1 MRRTRAVGVLLVG
14 LLMPGIGV
22 QAHTGGTVGGFE
34 NPESA
39 PWDGVSGAF
48 YVSNIGPGPINPLGR
63 EPDGYLSK
71 ISAAGYLETARWV
84 TGLRSPKGIHR
95 RGDDL
100 LVADVG
106 QLVVI
111 DVAGARIRA
120 TIDLDG
126 IGAVFPNDVTVDGR
140 SGDAYVSDTG
150 RNAIYR
156 LPAGA
161 STAEAW
167 LQSDALDGPNGL
179 FVDGDTLMVASYGQD
194 PDGSGPTARS
204 PGRLLAVDLATKAVR
219 PFRDMAPLGN
229 LDGLEKLG
237 SDWIVT
243 GSDRIWRVTPD
254 GQPTELAQVAN
265 AADLGLRRGDA
276 VAAVPTL
283 SDNTVQFVTV
293 GGAGGGAQPPPAG
306 AGSSRRAGGPRRV
319 R

>member
-1 MRRTRAVGVLLVG
+1 VRRMFVVALAVGLVG
-14 LLMPGIGV
+14 AGV
-22 QAHTGGTVGGFE
+22 PAEAHTGGTVRGFE

-39 PWDGVSGAF
+39 PWDGSTGSF

-71 ISAAGYLETARWV
+71 ISGEGRLLAAKWV

-95 RGDDL
+95 WGDDL

-111 DVAGARIRA
+111 DVAGAKIRR
-120 TIDLDG
+120 TVDLDG
-126 IGAVFPNDVTVDGR
+126 LGAKFPNDVTVDNR
-140 SGDAYVSDTG
+140 TGDAYVSDTG

-161 STAEAW
+161 SAAEVW
-167 LQSDALDGPNGL
+167 LESDTLDGPNGL
-179 FVDGDTLMVASYGQD
+179 FLDGGTLMVASYGQD
-194 PDGSGPTARS
+194 PDGDGPAARS
-204 PGRLLAVDLATKAVR
+204 PGRLLAVDLATKAIH
-219 PFRDMAPLGN
+219 PLGDMAPLGN

-243 GSDRIWRVTPD
+243 GSDHVWRVTSD
-254 GQPTELAQVAN
+254 GKATDLGKVPN
-265 AADLGLRRGDA
+265 AADLGLRRGDR

-283 SDNTVQFVTV
+283 SDNTVEFVTL
-293 GGAGGGAQPPPAG
+293 P
-306 AGSSRRAGGPRRV
+306 
-319 R
+319 

>member
-1 MRRTRAVGVLLVG
+1 VRRIFAVALLVG
-14 LLMPGIGV
+14 LVAPGLSAE
-22 QAHTGGTVGGFE
+22 AHTGGTVRGFE

-39 PWDGVSGAF
+39 PWDAATGAF

-71 ISAAGYLETARWV
+71 LSAAGSLEAAKWV

-95 RGDDL
+95 WGDDL

-111 DVAGARIRA
+111 DPAGAKIRR

-126 IGAVFPNDVTVDGR
+126 LGAKFPNDVTVDDR
-140 SGDAYVSDTG
+140 TGDAYVSDTG

-161 STAEAW
+161 SAAEVW
-167 LQSDALDGPNGL
+167 LESDKLDGPNGL
-179 FVDGDTLMVASYGQD
+179 FLDGATLMVASYGQD
-194 PDGSGPTARS
+194 PDGDGPATRA
-204 PGRLLAVDLATKAVR
+204 PGRLLSVDLASKAIH
-219 PFRDMAPLGN
+219 PLGDMAPLGN

-243 GSDRIWRVTPD
+243 GSDHIWRVTPD
-254 GQPTELAQVAN
+254 GKATDLGKVPN
-265 AADLGLRRGDA
+265 AADLGLRRGDR

-283 SDNTVQFVTV
+283 SDNTVELVTV
-293 GGAGGGAQPPPAG
+293 P
-306 AGSSRRAGGPRRV
+306 
-319 R
+319 

>member
-1 MRRTRAVGVLLVG
+1 MRRTLAVGALLIGLVTGVG
-14 LLMPGIGV
+14 AE
-22 QAHTGGTVGGFE
+22 AHTGATVQGFE

-39 PWDGVSGAF
+39 PWDAASGAF
-48 YVSNIGPGPINPLGR
+48 YVSNIGPGPIDPLGR

-71 ISAAGYLETARWV
+71 LSAAGRLVATKWV

-111 DVAGARIRA
+111 DVTGARIRA
-120 TIDLDG
+120 TIDLDAL
-126 IGAVFPNDVTVDGR
+126 GAVFPNDVTVDDR
-140 SGDAYVSDTG
+140 SGDAYISDMG

-161 STAEAW
+161 SKAEVW
-167 LQSDALDGPNGL
+167 LQSDTLDGPNGL
-179 FVDGDTLMVASYGQD
+179 FLDGGTLMVASYGQD
-194 PDGSGPTARS
+194 PDGSGPAARA
-204 PGRLLAVDLATKAVR
+204 PGGLLAVDLASKGIH
-219 PFRDMAPLGN
+219 PLGDMAPLGN

-254 GQPTELAQVAN
+254 GKPTELGQLPH
-265 AADLGLRRGDA
+265 AADLGLRPGDR
-276 VAAVPTL
+276 VAAIPTL
-283 SDNTVQFVTV
+283 SDNTVELV
-293 GGAGGGAQPPPAG
+293 
-306 AGSSRRAGGPRRV
+306 SL
-319 R
+319 

>member
-1 MRRTRAVGVLLVG
+1 MRRMFAVALLAGAVAVG
-14 LLMPGIGV
+14 MPAH
-22 QAHTGGTVGGFE
+22 AHTGGTVEGFE

-39 PWDGVSGAF
+39 PWDAATGAF

-71 ISAAGYLETARWV
+71 LSAAGRLVSARWV

-95 RGDDL
+95 WGEDL

-111 DVAGARIRA
+111 DVAGAKIRR
-120 TIDLDG
+120 TVDLDPL
-126 IGAVFPNDVTVDGR
+126 GAEFPNDVTVDDR
-140 SGDAYVSDTG
+140 TGDAYVSDMG

-161 STAEAW
+161 SAAEVW
-167 LQSDALDGPNGL
+167 LESDKLDAPNGL
-179 FVDGDTLMVASYGQD
+179 FLDGGTLMVASYGQD
-194 PDGSGPTARS
+194 PDGDGPAARA
-204 PGRLLAVDLATKAVR
+204 PGRLLAVDLASKAVR
-219 PFRDMAPLGN
+219 PLGDMGPLGN

-254 GQPTELAQVAN
+254 GKPTDLGQVAH
-265 AADLGLRRGDA
+265 AADLGLRPGDG
-276 VAAVPTL
+276 VAAIPTL
-283 SDNTVQFVTV
+283 SDNTVELVNL
-293 GGAGGGAQPPPAG
+293 
-306 AGSSRRAGGPRRV
+306 
-319 R
+319 

>member
-1 MRRTRAVGVLLVG
+1 MTLGPGSGEEGRLGEGGWCRAPSVGCRSAGGAGRRRGSRRG
-14 LLMPGIGV
+14 PS
-22 QAHTGGTVGGFE
+22 GGTVEGFE

-39 PWDGVSGAF
+39 PWDGVTGAF
-48 YVSNIGPGPINPLGR
+48 YVSNIGPGPLNPLGR

-71 ISAAGYLETARWV
+71 ISAAGWLEAAKWV

-95 RGDDL
+95 WGDDF

-111 DVAGARIRA
+111 DVVGAKVRR

-126 IGAVFPNDVTVDGR
+126 LGAKFPNDVTVDDR
-140 SGDAYVSDTG
+140 TGDAYVSDTG

-161 STAEAW
+161 SAAEVW
-167 LQSDALDGPNGL
+167 LESDKLDAPNGL
-179 FVDGDTLMVASYGQD
+179 SIDGGSLMVASYGQD
-194 PDGSGPTARS
+194 PDGDGPAARAA
-204 PGRLLAVDLATKAVR
+204 GRLLAVDLATRTVR

-243 GSDRIWRVTPD
+243 GSDHIWRVSPD
-254 GQPTELAQVAN
+254 GRPTDLGQVAN
-265 AADLGLRRGDA
+265 AADLGLRPGDR
-276 VAAVPTL
+276 VAAIPTL
-283 SDNTVQFVTV
+283 SDNTVKLVTL
-293 GGAGGGAQPPPAG
+293 
-306 AGSSRRAGGPRRV
+306 
-319 R
+319 